1 MRSFTTLLSLFT
13 FVMLSASI
21 TTESA
26 AGGNDLTLGLENQLN
41 ETDQWVI
48 HLAGDLQ
55 IEYALA
61 AATTARAAYNTFFA
75 AANEGCLSA
84 ASNVENCD
92 DAFTEP
98 LSADIGGSETGVPSP
113 SEAEDRLIK
122 SPSL

>member
-1 MRSFTTLLSLFT
+1 MRAFTTLLSVFT

-21 TTESA
+21 ATESA
-26 AGGNDLTLGLENQLN
+26 AGGNDLTLGLESQLN

-55 IEYALA
+55 IEFALA
-61 AATTARAAYNTFFA
+61 AATTAKAAYNTFFA

-84 ASNVENCD
+84 ASSGENCD

-98 LSADIGGSETGVPSP
+98 LSAVIGGRENAVTSTSKT
-113 SEAEDRLIK
+113 ED
-122 SPSL
+122 